1 MNPQAAAGRSDDG
14 PELRIMRMLE
24 QALAPVD
31 PPASFVDQLESRLAD
46 VEAAALEAL
55 GELSDW
61 ELDAMRDPR
70 NWVRPVAALAMGT
83 AAGHSAGR
91 ARDAPQPPPP
101 ATGPARAG
109 GAGRQHV
116 ERRRLVRAVPD
127 PLRRHDAGAQPGTRR
142 WADAGPSATLTPPVD
157 ERRPSSKSR
166 RTYRRSHAL

>member
-1 MNPQAAAGRSDDG
+1 MNPQAAAGRPDDG

-24 QALAPVD
+24 QALAPVE

-83 AAGHSAGR
+83 AAGTALVVLGMR
-91 ARDAPQPPPP
+91 RN
-101 ATGPARAG
+101 
-109 GAGRQHV
+109 
-116 ERRRLVRAVPD
+116 RRRR
-127 PLRRHDAGAQPGTRR
+127 QPGLRGLAEQSGNTLSG
-142 WADAGPSATLTPPVD
+142 AVSSA
-157 ERRPSSKSR
+157 
-166 RTYRRSHAL
+166 RSLIR